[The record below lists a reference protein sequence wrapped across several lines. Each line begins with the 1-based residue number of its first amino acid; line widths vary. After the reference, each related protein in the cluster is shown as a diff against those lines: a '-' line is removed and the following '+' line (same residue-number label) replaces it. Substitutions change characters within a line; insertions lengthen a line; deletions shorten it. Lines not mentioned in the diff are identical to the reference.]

1 MPNHAALPSL
11 PHRRPGFA
19 AQAHRAFPA
28 TQRGGTLLGL
38 VIGLLLGLG
47 IALAVAVYVTKVPV
61 PLVDRGVQRPP
72 SQDAV
77 EAERN
82 RNWNPNA
89 ALSGRAAT
97 GQAAAEAGAPAAS
110 APGTTPPA
118 ATPSAAAP
126 AAPPSG
132 VPDPLGQLIQ
142 SRTQGT
148 APVVPVDIANAPD
161 PFIYFVQAGAFR
173 SPGDAEAQRAR
184 LAILGM
190 DAKVTERE
198 QAGQPIYRVRIGPF
212 DRKATADELQ
222 ANLTGRGFDAAL
234 VRVQR

>member
-1 MPNHAALPSL
+1 
-11 PHRRPGFA
+11 
-19 AQAHRAFPA
+19 
-28 TQRGGTLLGL
+28 LLGL

-89 ALSGRAAT
+89 TLSGRPAT
-97 GQAAAEAGAPAAS
+97 GGAPAAS
-110 APGTTPPA
+110 APATAPGAAPAGTV
-118 ATPSAAAP
+118 AAP
-126 AAPPSG
+126 AANPA
-132 VPDPLGQLIQ
+132 DPLGELIQ
-142 SRTQGT
+142 SRTQT
-148 APVVPVDIANAPD
+148 AAAAAPVVPLDLANAPD

-198 QAGQPIYRVRIGPF
+198 QAGQPIYRVRVGPF
-212 DRKATADELQ
+212 DRKATADEMQ
-222 ANLTGRGFDAAL
+222 ASLTSRGFEAAL

>member
-1 MPNHAALPSL
+1 
-11 PHRRPGFA
+11 
-19 AQAHRAFPA
+19 
-28 TQRGGTLLGL
+28 LLGL

-89 ALSGRAAT
+89 TLSGRPAT
-97 GQAAAEAGAPAAS
+97 GGAPAAS
-110 APGTTPPA
+110 APATAPGAAPGAAPAGTV
-118 ATPSAAAP
+118 AAP
-126 AAPPSG
+126 AANPA
-132 VPDPLGQLIQ
+132 DPLGELIQ
-142 SRTQGT
+142 SRTQT
-148 APVVPVDIANAPD
+148 AAAAAPVVPLDLANAPD

-198 QAGQPIYRVRIGPF
+198 QAGQPIYRVRVGPF
-212 DRKATADELQ
+212 DRKATADEMQ
-222 ANLTGRGFDAAL
+222 ASLTSRGFEAAL

>member
-11 PHRRPGFA
+11 PHRRLGFTPDGPYA
-19 AQAHRAFPA
+19 RHAFPA

-97 GQAAAEAGAPAAS
+97 GEAPA
-110 APGTTPPA
+110 
-118 ATPSAAAP
+118 PSGAAP
-126 AAPPSG
+126 AATAPSTSPTAAAPTAAPSSA
-132 VPDPLGQLIQ
+132 PDPLGELIQ
-142 SRTQGT
+142 SRTQGA

-190 DAKVTERE
+190 DAKVSERE

-222 ANLTGRGFDAAL
+222 ANLTGRGFEAAL

>member
-1 MPNHAALPSL
+1 M
-11 PHRRPGFA
+11 
-19 AQAHRAFPA
+19 
-28 TQRGGTLLGL
+28 LGL

-89 ALSGRAAT
+89 TLSGRPAT
-97 GQAAAEAGAPAAS
+97 GGAPAAS
-110 APGTTPPA
+110 APATAPGTAPA
-118 ATPSAAAP
+118 GTVAAP
-126 AAPPSG
+126 AANPA
-132 VPDPLGQLIQ
+132 DPLGELIQ
-142 SRTQGT
+142 SRTQT
-148 APVVPVDIANAPD
+148 AAAAAPVVPLDLANAPD

-198 QAGQPIYRVRIGPF
+198 QAGQPIYRVRVGPF
-212 DRKATADELQ
+212 DRKATADEMQ
-222 ANLTGRGFDAAL
+222 ASLTSRGFEAAL

>member
-1 MPNHAALPSL
+1 MPNYAASPLRL
-11 PHRRPGFA
+11 
-19 AQAHRAFPA
+19 HRARPA
-28 TQRGGTLLGL
+28 CERGGTLLGL
-38 VIGLLLGLG
+38 VMGLVLGLG

-82 RNWNPNA
+82 RNWDPNA

-97 GQAAAEAGAPAAS
+97 GS
-110 APGTTPPA
+110 APTASTTPGN
-118 ATPSAAAP
+118 AP
-126 AAPPSG
+126 AAPATPGTPAAASTPAA
-132 VPDPLGQLIQ
+132 PDPLGELIQ
-142 SRTQGT
+142 SRTQGVV
-148 APVVPVDIANAPD
+148 PVVPVEVASVPD
-161 PFIYFVQAGAFR
+161 PFLYFVQAGAFR

-184 LAILGM
+184 LAMLGM

-198 QAGQPIYRVRIGPF
+198 QAGQPIYRVRMGPF
-212 DRKATADELQ
+212 EQKSAADEMVASLS
-222 ANLTGRGFDAAL
+222 GRGFEAAL